1 MNLPYKIRMPYR
13 RLPNTDQARLR
24 AMQTAVQQ
32 GQKKS
37 PEELA
42 FSPLTLARLRA
53 FFSTFETTIIHHK
66 LARQQQEKSSSVY
79 QETARR
85 ARLYLSHFL
94 QIINFSIL
102 RGDIKSDALR
112 FYGVE
117 GERKIPSIVLDSEL
131 LEWGKRIIEGEQK
144 RVTHGGNPIYNPS
157 IAMVKVKFDQFLDA
171 YHFQKT
177 LQNNTARW
185 TSKVVQ
191 LREEADEIILQ
202 IWNEVEEHFSNL
214 PDELKRE
221 EAMKYGLIYVYRPME
236 RIKTPSQAVQTSLVF

>member
-1 MNLPYKIRMPYR
+1 MPYR

-24 AMQTAVQQ
+24 ALQTAIQA

-37 PEELA
+37 LEELA
-42 FSPLTLARLRA
+42 FSASTLARLRA
-53 FFSTFETTIIHHK
+53 FFTTFETTIIHHK

-79 QETARR
+79 QETARK
-85 ARLYLSHFL
+85 ARLYLSHFM
-94 QIINFSIL
+94 QVINFSIV
-102 RGDIKSDALR
+102 RGDIKADSLK
-112 FYGVE
+112 FYGIE
-117 GERKIPSIVLDSEL
+117 GDRKMPSILLDSEL
-131 LEWGKRIIEGEQK
+131 LEWGKKIIEGEQK

-157 IAMVKVKFDQFLDA
+157 IAMVKVKFDHFLDA

-202 IWNEVEEHFSNL
+202 IWNEVEEHFSAL
-214 PDELKRE
+214 SDEMKRE
-221 EAMKYGLIYVYRPME
+221 EAIKYGLIYVYRPME
-236 RIKTPSQAVQTSLVF
+236 RIKTASQAVQTSFVF

>member
-1 MNLPYKIRMPYR
+1 MPYR

-24 AMQTAVQQ
+24 ALQTAVQA

-42 FSPLTLARLRA
+42 FSPSTLARLRA
-53 FFSTFETTIIHHK
+53 FFTTFETTIIHHK

-79 QETARR
+79 QEAARK

-94 QIINFSIL
+94 QIINFAIL
-102 RGDIKSDALR
+102 RGDLKPDAVK

-117 GERKIPSIVLDSEL
+117 GDKKMPSFLLDSEL
-131 LEWGKRIIEGEQK
+131 LEWGKKIIEGEQK
-144 RVTHGGNPIYNPS
+144 RVQHGGNPVYNPS
-157 IAMVKVKFDQFLDA
+157 IAMVKVKYDQFLDA

-202 IWNEVEEHFSNL
+202 IWNEVEEYFSSL
-214 PDELKRE
+214 SDDLKRE
-221 EAMKYGLIYVYRPME
+221 EAMKYGVIYVYRPME
-236 RIKTPSQAVQTSLVF
+236 RMKSAAQAVQTSFVF